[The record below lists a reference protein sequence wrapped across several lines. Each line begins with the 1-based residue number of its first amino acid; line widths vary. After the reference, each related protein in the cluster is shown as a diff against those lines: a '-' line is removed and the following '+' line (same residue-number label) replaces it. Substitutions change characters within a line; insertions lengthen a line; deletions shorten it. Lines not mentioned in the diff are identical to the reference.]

1 MYQTFLV
8 DCIALRLKKWH
19 MCHFFSPERVILPLI
34 ILDEPIE
41 KDVAVPASLVGILAY
56 LSVICLLSIRNML
69 DMQVDTSWIL
79 LVHNLWY
86 R

>member
-1 MYQTFLV
+1 
-8 DCIALRLKKWH
+8 
-19 MCHFFSPERVILPLI
+19 MCHFFSSGLVILPLI
-34 ILDEPIE
+34 IHYEPIE
-41 KDVAVPASLVGILAY
+41 MDVAVPASLVGILVY

>member
-1 MYQTFLV
+1 
-8 DCIALRLKKWH
+8 
-19 MCHFFSPERVILPLI
+19 MCHFFSSGLVILPLI
-34 ILDEPIE
+34 ILYEPIE
-41 KDVAVPASLVGILAY
+41 KDVDVPASLVGILAY

>member
-1 MYQTFLV
+1 MK
-8 DCIALRLKKWH
+8 A
-19 MCHFFSPERVILPLI
+19 I
-34 ILDEPIE
+34 IPDDEFQ
-41 KDVAVPASLVGILAY
+41 DAVAVGTTHAEKMHREEVHAHEQADATSLVGILAY

>member
-1 MYQTFLV
+1 MKAIVRDWAVQ
-8 DCIALRLKKWH
+8 DA
-19 MCHFFSPERVILPLI
+19 
-34 ILDEPIE
+34 
-41 KDVAVPASLVGILAY
+41 VAVGTTHAEKMHREKIHAHEQADATGLVGILAY

>member
-1 MYQTFLV
+1 
-8 DCIALRLKKWH
+8 
-19 MCHFFSPERVILPLI
+19 MCHFFSSGLVILPLI
-34 ILDEPIE
+34 ILYEPIE
-41 KDVAVPASLVGILAY
+41 MDVAVPASLVGILAY
-56 LSVICLLSIRNML
+56 LSVISLLSIRNML

>member
-1 MYQTFLV
+1 MKAIV
-8 DCIALRLKKWH
+8 
-19 MCHFFSPERVILPLI
+19 
-34 ILDEPIE
+34 LDDEFQ
-41 KDVAVPASLVGILAY
+41 DAVAVGTTHAEKMHREKIHAHEQADATSLVGILAY

-69 DMQVDTSWIL
+69 DMQVDTSWIF